1 MNCKQKHQ
9 LEEPDLYSLLTFQC
23 LEKESFFFG
32 PIHFQNTQ
40 KGLRYPPGFRPDLEA
55 RGPPADFVD
64 LDQGHR
70 ETAILP
76 ACIRRQLP
84 FVGNVWIFRGLYYT
98 ESSKVLLCIKL
109 LQCLKLSCKVLIKK
123 KKISK
128 FHMAPRCSST
138 WFPVS
143 PLSLSPEKEKRDLD
157 LYIEIPFTLPPPWYY
172 CIQHCRQSLEL
183 PAQYEP
189 RFAFPLHS
197 FYRCFQEICSR
208 QVKKEVNLLVF
219 PLY

>member
-123 KKISK
+123 KKLVNSIWLPGVPQPGSQ
-128 FHMAPRCSST
+128 
-138 WFPVS
+138 FP
-143 PLSLSPEKEKRDLD
+143 
-157 LYIEIPFTLPPPWYY
+157 PFPSH
-172 CIQHCRQSLEL
+172 Q
-183 PAQYEP
+183 
-189 RFAFPLHS
+189 
-197 FYRCFQEICSR
+197 
-208 QVKKEVNLLVF
+208 KKKKGIWI
-219 PLY
+219 YT